1 MRIFEFVVTIV
12 AISLIYSAFM
22 ALIRSRHRKSNIKD
36 EELEADRLAD
46 RERLEDLE
54 ERVSVLER
62 IVTDKKS
69 ALRRQF
75 SDLE

>member
-22 ALIRSRHRKSNIKD
+22 ALIRARHRKSHLKD